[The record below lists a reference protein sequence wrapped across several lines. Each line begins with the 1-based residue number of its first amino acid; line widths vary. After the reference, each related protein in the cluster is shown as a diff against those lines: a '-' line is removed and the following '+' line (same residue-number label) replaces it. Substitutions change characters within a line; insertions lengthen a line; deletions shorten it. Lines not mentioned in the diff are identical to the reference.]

1 MSRPAHPASRLGPRI
16 AVVVVVG
23 LLGIA
28 LVVATLTGRPPR
40 APEPG
45 PAPPPKALPTAGQ
58 RGVYPRFAPDNVFGV
73 DVAGQPVDPKSRA
86 MIANLLAQITPH
98 YGGIAALNTQEYNPV
113 LHVVDATTPRVTVRF
128 EDCQDKGYTPEGLFD
143 GPKYFVDVPV
153 PADAQ
158 VAKGTDSTITLWSPS
173 TDQLWEFWVMKA
185 QGQGG
190 WSACWGGRID
200 HVSAN
205 RGYFPKPYGVSAS
218 GLVTVG
224 SMITLEEARARRID
238 HAMGLA
244 LIAPARWDRWRF
256 PAQRS
261 DGTDPAPDAIPQG
274 ARLRLDPSVDVS
286 ALGLTPLG
294 EAIARAA
301 QKYGFIVVDTAAAVA
316 VMAESGLPDKTRTG
330 RDPWSAILGD
340 VPTYEQLRGFP
351 WARMQVL
358 SAPDKS
364 P

>member
-1 MSRPAHPASRLGPRI
+1 MTDFLKTLSEHRCFGGVQSFHEHASREI
-16 AVVVVVG
+16 G
-23 LLGIA
+23 LPMRFSVYL
-28 LVVATLTGRPPR
+28 PPQ
-40 APEPG
+40 AE
-45 PAPPPKALPTAGQ
+45 AG
-58 RGVYPRFAPDNVFGV
+58 
-73 DVAGQPVDPKSRA
+73 
-86 MIANLLAQITPH
+86 
-98 YGGIAALNTQEYNPV
+98 
-113 LHVVDATTPRVTVRF
+113 
-128 EDCQDKGYTPEGLFD
+128 
-143 GPKYFVDVPV
+143 PV
-153 PADAQ
+153 PAVLYLAGLTCNEETFMVKAGAQ
-158 VAKGTDSTITLWSPS
+158 RVAA
-173 TDQLWEFWVMKA
+173 QL
-185 QGQGG
+185 
-190 WSACWGGRID
+190 
-200 HVSAN
+200 
-205 RGYFPKPYGVSAS
+205 
-218 GLVTVG
+218 
-224 SMITLEEARARRID
+224 
-238 HAMGLA
+238 GLA